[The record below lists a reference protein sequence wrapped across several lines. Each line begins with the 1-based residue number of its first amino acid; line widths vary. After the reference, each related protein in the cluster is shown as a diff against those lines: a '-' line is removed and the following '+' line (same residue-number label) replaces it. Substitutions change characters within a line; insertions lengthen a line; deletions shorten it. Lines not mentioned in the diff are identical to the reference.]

1 MREPSSDPGRPTVL
15 VLASTYPR
23 WADDH
28 EPGFVHELCKRLLPH
43 FHVIALVPDAP
54 GADPNGL
61 LDGVEVV
68 RYRYAPRP
76 LQTLVFNGGIV
87 TNLRRSLW
95 KWALV
100 PGFVLAQWWAARRIL
115 RQRRVDA
122 IHAHWLIPQGLIARA
137 LRRSHGTPYL
147 VTSHGGDLFGLRG
160 ALPSKIKR
168 TVLRN
173 ASATTVVSTAMRD
186 AIAGLG
192 IDTSSVDVEPMGV
205 DLIGRFRPD
214 ANVTRQSGQLLFVGR
229 LVEKKGLRYLLE
241 ALPDIRKNRPD
252 VTLIVAGF
260 GPERQALEAQARSLG
275 QGDAVHFIGPV
286 SQSDLPHLYQRA
298 SIVVAP
304 FVQAASGD
312 QEGLGLVVVEALGC
326 GANVVVSDLPAT
338 RELGEAISGLYRVPP
353 ANHKALSDAVLA
365 ALQALTT
372 SADTRC
378 ADLMRFDWNIRAAA
392 YADRL
397 HSIIKQHRC

>member
-1 MREPSSDPGRPTVL
+1 MRESPSDPGRRTVL

-54 GADPNGL
+54 GADPDGL

-87 TNLRRSLW
+87 TNLRRSRW

-160 ALPSKIKR
+160 ALLTRLKR
-168 TVLRN
+168 RV
-173 ASATTVVSTAMRD
+173 ASDASGMTVVSTAMRD
-186 AIAGLG
+186 EAHRLGLRPPRL
-192 IDTSSVDVEPMGV
+192 DVLPMGV
-205 DLIGRFRPD
+205 DLVERFKPD
-214 ANVTRQSGQLLFVGR
+214 AKIARESGQLLFVGR

-241 ALPDIRKNRPD
+241 ALPDIRKSRPD
-252 VTLIVAGF
+252 TTLIVAGF
-260 GPERQALEAQARSLG
+260 GPERPALEAQIKALG
-275 QGDAVHFIGPV
+275 QSNAVHFIGPV
-286 SQSDLPHLYQRA
+286 SQSDLPRLYQRA

-304 FVQAASGD
+304 FVKAASGD

-326 GANVVVSDLPAT
+326 GAHVIVSDLPAT
-338 RELGEAISGLYRVPP
+338 RELGEAIPGLYRTAP
-353 ANHKALSDAVLA
+353 ANHQAISDAVLT
-365 ALQALTT
+365 ALRAPTR

-378 ADLMRFDWNIRAAA
+378 ADLMRFDWTIRAEA
-392 YADRL
+392 YAGLL
-397 HSIIKQHRC
+397 HSLLARQDS